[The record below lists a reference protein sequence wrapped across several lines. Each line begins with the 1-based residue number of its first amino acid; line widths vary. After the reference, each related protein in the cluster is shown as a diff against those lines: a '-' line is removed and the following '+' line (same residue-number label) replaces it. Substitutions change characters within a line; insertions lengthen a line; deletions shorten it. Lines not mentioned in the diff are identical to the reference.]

1 MTSTDARIDRLER
14 QVEALL
20 AKVEEQAATIASQA
34 ATIKV
39 QAAEI
44 TELKRRLGENSS
56 NSNKPPSTDPP
67 ATRAERPDA
76 GPSGKRRGGQ
86 PGHKGHR
93 RELLPLSQVTSRQDC
108 FPPTCRACEAP
119 LPRTRKTLTATGR
132 RPASS

>member
-1 MTSTDARIDRLER
+1 MTSTDERIARLEA

-20 AKVEEQAATIASQA
+20 A
-34 ATIKV
+34 TIKA

-67 ATRAERPDA
+67 AARAERPDA

-93 RELLPLSQVTSRQDC
+93 RELLPLSQVTRRQDC
-108 FPPTCRACEAP
+108 FPPACRACEV
-119 LPRTRKTLTATGR
+119 LPGGPVDGPQGGLNDGHRDRDGRTA
-132 RPASS
+132 AA